1 MVPGHDLPPS
11 VGLLVGVGAG
21 GLTAAMLVVLVVVHP
36 RLSGAARGSFLY
48 WSLYTP
54 HDLMADLQTP
64 DDRVAHVIHLSQI
77 ARRKYAGPRLAGLIT
92 GASLVALGAAPLAAL
107 VA

>member
-11 VGLLVGVGAG
+11 VGLGVGAG
-21 GLTAAMLVVLVVVHP
+21 GLTAAVLVVLVVHP
-36 RLSGAARGSFLY
+36 RLSGAARGSFLH
-48 WSLYTP
+48 WSLCTP
-54 HDLMADLQTP
+54 QDLMADLQTP